1 MDFNLIKRIFMVL
14 VLSFIIIF
22 TARTVYVYNTPVVAS
37 APRFTGYSNF
47 LGDSIAFDRQ
57 TVNNFASQKVEHT
70 TAGVDAVLDQKYERI
85 ANITSTTAN
94 FNDDFARF
102 HEILEE
108 NGAVV
113 QMQDSR
119 GLPGNRRVDLVV
131 GVRPDNFDQMHEAV
145 LEIGDLISS
154 SSTIVDK
161 TLEYRQM
168 IAEKELLER
177 RKERYE
183 ELKTHGGTIPELLQ
197 LTDRI
202 IQVDIMI
209 QEQLVSLGEYS
220 DDNALCTINFSLY
233 EDISSSEVSRPRISN
248 ILWNALTWSIGV
260 YIASLGVI
268 LFVSFVAFALAY
280 FWNYLKKTM
289 AQRQVLDRQKSK
301 DNDDD

>member
-1 MDFNLIKRIFMVL
+1 MNLNLIKRIFMFL
-14 VLSFIIIF
+14 VLLFVIIF
-22 TARTVYVYNTPVVAS
+22 TARTVYVYNTPVVVS
-37 APRFTGYSNF
+37 APRLTGYSHF
-47 LGDSIAFDRQ
+47 LGESIAFDRGS
-57 TVNNFASQKVEHT
+57 VNNFASQKVEHT
-70 TAGVDAVLDQKYERI
+70 AVGVDAVLDQKYERI
-85 ANITSTTAN
+85 ADIVSTTAN

-102 HEILEE
+102 HEILDE

-145 LEIGDLISS
+145 LEIGNLISS

-161 TLEYRQM
+161 TLEYRRM
-168 IAEKELLER
+168 LAEKELLER

-183 ELKTHGGTIPELLQ
+183 ELKTHGGSIPELLQ

-233 EDISSSEVSRPRISN
+233 EDISSSEVIRPSISN
-248 ILWNALTWSIGV
+248 VLWNALTWSVGV
-260 YIASLGVI
+260 YVAFLGI
-268 LFVSFVAFALAY
+268 TLFIGFVAFALAF
-280 FWNYLKKTM
+280 FWNYLKKTL
-289 AQRQVLDRQKSK
+289 AQKQVLDSQKK
-301 DNDDD
+301 KDDD